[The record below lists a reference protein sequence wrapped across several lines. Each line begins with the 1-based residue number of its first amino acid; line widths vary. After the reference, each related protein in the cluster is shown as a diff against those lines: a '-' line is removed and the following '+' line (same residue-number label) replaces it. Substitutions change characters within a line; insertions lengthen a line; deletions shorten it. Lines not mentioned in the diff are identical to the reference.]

1 MKYYFFANIR
11 IKDPEEYKKYLVK
24 ADEVFEKYNGKY
36 LAVDE
41 SPELLEGNWN
51 YTKSVLIEFKTKKD
65 FENWYYS
72 EDYQQILKYRLSS
85 AECDSILIKGA
96 G

>member
-1 MKYYFFANIR
+1 MYYFFANIR
-11 IKDPEEYKKYLVK
+11 IKDPAEYKKYLANV
-24 ADEVFEKYNGKY
+24 DEVFEKYNGKY

-41 SPELLEGNWN
+41 SPELLEGYWN
-51 YTKSVLIEFKTKKD
+51 YTKSVLIEFKTKRD

-85 AECDSILIKGA
+85 ADCDSILIKGIE
-96 G
+96 

>member
-1 MKYYFFANIR
+1 MYYFIANIR
-11 IKDPEEYKKYLVK
+11 IKDQGDYLKYLAKV
-24 ADEVFEKYNGKY
+24 DEVFEKYNGKY

-41 SPELLEGNWN
+41 SPELLEGNWS
-51 YTKSVLIEFKTKKD
+51 YTKSVLIEFKTKHE

-85 AECDSILIKGA
+85 ADCDSILIKGA

>member
-1 MKYYFFANIR
+1 MYYFFANIR
-11 IKDPEEYKKYLVK
+11 IKDPEEYNKYLTK

-41 SPELLEGNWN
+41 LPELLEGVWN
-51 YTKSVLIEFKTKKD
+51 YTKSVLIEFKTKRD

-85 AECDSILIKGA
+85 ADCDSILIKGA